1 MKKVFTALFIGLLVS
16 SYAFTQEF
24 IISPA
29 IGYAGMGFIGDVKTE
44 VTTVSN
50 TTPPVK
56 ISVSDT
62 VSAVSS
68 MNLMEIGV
76 TSGRISKNGF
86 TFMFSTFVAPTTGSG
101 KATVKSPKVSKELVF
116 TRDIKKGLELGV
128 SAIFGYTFKSL
139 DNKLYFN
146 IGSGLAGR
154 LMMVDSYY
162 DGTKFNDRQPS
173 VEVCFGIPIQAGIQ
187 YFFTDSFGINVLVA
201 DELGVGIFNMGEN
214 KVKTVPVTI
223 TTTFDGLG
231 FSNVFSVKVGPVF
244 KIGAKKR

>member
-56 ISVSDT
+56 LSVSDT

-154 LMMVDSYY
+154 FMLPDSYY
-162 DGTKFNDRQPS
+162 GGAKFNNHAA
-173 VEVCFGIPIQAGIQ
+173 EEACLGIPIQAGVQ

-214 KVKTVPVTI
+214 KVKTLPVTI

>member
-1 MKKVFTALFIGLLVS
+1 MKKVFIALFIGLLVS

-29 IGYAGMGFIGDVKTE
+29 LGYAGMGFIGDAKVEVK
-44 VTTVSN
+44 TVSN
-50 TTPPVK
+50 TTPPVTVNT
-56 ISVSDT
+56 STD

-68 MNLMEIGV
+68 MHLMEIGL
-76 TSGRISKNGF
+76 TSGSISKNGF
-86 TFMFSTFVAPTTGSG
+86 TFMFNTFAAPTTGSG
-101 KATVKSPKVSKELVF
+101 KITFKFPNDIKVDY
-116 TRDIKKGLELGV
+116 TRNIKKGVEFGM
-128 SAIFGYTFKSL
+128 SAILGRTFKYL

-201 DELGVGIFNMGEN
+201 DEVGVGTIDMGQN
-214 KVKTVPVTI
+214 GVSNSLGRV
-223 TTTFDGLG
+223 TTTVGGFG
-231 FSNVFSVKVGPVF
+231 FSNVFSVKSGPVF
-244 KIGAKKR
+244 RIQRKR